1 MLQTIKRSLLITLL
15 FLGSISCNPIHQ
27 IQSTEV
33 SNHMVSPDNML
44 ADERITSLYLP
55 YKMQLDQEMDVVIG
69 MTTESLVKGKPESK
83 LTNYLADLMLEESR
97 KVTEENGN
105 GLVPDVSF
113 LNYGGIRTG
122 FPQGEIT
129 VRKVFEL
136 MPFENELVLL
146 ELKGSD
152 MQAFLDYVASIG
164 GDCIG
169 GVRFVIS
176 DEKATKARIANQEL
190 KMVDTYWLATS
201 DYVAD
206 GGDNYSMLKNAVQ
219 RINTGEKIRD
229 VIIRYMKRSHT
240 EGQIINPELD
250 GRIVNE

>member
-1 MLQTIKRSLLITLL
+1 MPQSIKRSLLITLISL
-15 FLGSISCNPIHQ
+15 TLMSCNQ
-27 IQSTEV
+27 VFQMQSSEM
-33 SNHMVSPDNML
+33 SNHVVSADNMA

-55 YKMQLDQEMDVVIG
+55 FKMQLDQEMDIVIG
-69 MTTESLVKGKPESK
+69 RTTENLVKGKPESK
-83 LTNYLADLMLEESR
+83 LTNYLADLMLDESKR
-97 KVTEENGN
+97 VASDNKSNVS
-105 GLVPDVSF
+105 PDVSF

-122 FPQGEIT
+122 FPEGDIT

-169 GVRFVIS
+169 GARFVIS
-176 DEKATKARIANQEL
+176 GEKASAVKIGNGEL
-190 KMVDTYWLATS
+190 KADETYCLATS

-206 GGDNYSMLKNAVQ
+206 GGDNYSMLKNAVK

-229 VIIRYMKRSHT
+229 VMIRHMKRNHLA
-240 EGQIINPELD
+240 GQIIQPELD
-250 GRIVNE
+250 GRITNE

>member
-1 MLQTIKRSLLITLL
+1 M
-15 FLGSISCNPIHQ
+15 
-27 IQSTEV
+27 QSSEL
-33 SNHMVSPDNML
+33 SNHAVSAETMA

-55 YKMQLDQEMDVVIG
+55 FKVQLDKEMDIVIG
-69 MTTESLVKGKPESK
+69 KTTENLVKGKPESK
-83 LTNYLADLMLEESR
+83 LTNYLADLMLDESR
-97 KVTEENGN
+97 RVAIANGST
-105 GLVPDVSF
+105 LSPDVSF

-122 FPQGEIT
+122 FPEGDIT

-164 GDCIG
+164 GDCLG
-169 GVRFVIS
+169 GARFVIS
-176 DEKATKARIANQEL
+176 GEKATNVKIDNMEL
-190 KMVDTYWLATS
+190 NTDDTYCLATS

-206 GGDNYSMLKNAVQ
+206 GGDNYSMLKNAVK

-229 VIIRYMKRSHT
+229 VMIRYMKRNHMA
-240 EGQIINPELD
+240 GQIIQPELD
-250 GRIVNE
+250 GRITNE